1 MNGQNPKSS
10 PVQPYILNRT
20 SAMKGSSERPNSVIS
35 FPSVVSG
42 ELNVTNPH
50 YAAKYGNPYL
60 RESSAMFDPT
70 FPPPPPHQ
78 HSPLLARHAN
88 FITLPYKQAGG
99 LLDSAVCPYMV
110 PTHYIHTQEAGLATH
125 V

>member
-1 MNGQNPKSS
+1 
-10 PVQPYILNRT
+10 
-20 SAMKGSSERPNSVIS
+20 MKGSSERPNSVIS

-78 HSPLLARHAN
+78 HSPLLASTVNPRQNN
-88 FITLPYKQAGG
+88 FVTLPYKQAGG
-99 LLDSAVCPYMV
+99 LV

>member
-1 MNGQNPKSS
+1 
-10 PVQPYILNRT
+10 
-20 SAMKGSSERPNSVIS
+20 MKGSSERPNSVIS

-70 FPPPPPHQ
+70 FPPPPPAQ
-78 HSPLLARHAN
+78 HSHNPRPAN
-88 FITLPYKQAGG
+88 FVTLPHKQAGG
-99 LLDSAVCPYMV
+99 LV
-110 PTHYIHTQEAGLATH
+110 PTHYLHTQEAGLATH